1 MSQDKWSSV
10 YGRLGYLNAL
20 KNRAMREIYGGSEY
34 DRYGS
39 NLATRLSQEAAGF
52 TRAWQSGE
60 ISKDEALRRQQ
71 RAYDVIGMI
80 EEVQGDR
87 NRGGPESD
95 FYKINQEIK
104 NLTNFIQPGRNQRD
118 ISEYEG
124 PIYDAEQLRQWNAFN
139 QMNVLGAERM
149 NPNDPGYAPINTPW
163 DQLNDQQK
171 SWRANRNR
179 TREASMQNALAGIFD
194 QQDGQ
199 FTRTFDFGEFS
210 VSPSAYGNRL
220 FTKPVGPP
228 STGVHPE
235 LEDIVFRGGPA
246 LPDLIPGGVESL
258 PGSVNYIGGW
268 STPDGWKNSWEQ
280 LEDPA
285 IRQLPDSGP
294 VLNSGTK
301 KAVEGIKKI
310 EQAAPTKIEDKTE
323 PESGSTAKPESTVDR
338 LKKIMAKESTQAPAK
353 TPENTYKQTTFNAQ
367 QARERRRDPFTGGRE
382 TF

>member
-1 MSQDKWSSV
+1 
-10 YGRLGYLNAL
+10 
-20 KNRAMREIYGGSEY
+20 MREIYGGSEY

-39 NLATRLSQEAAGF
+39 NLATRLAQEAAGF

-228 STGVHPE
+228 SIDPQPNPE
-235 LEDIVFRGGPA
+235 DMPI
-246 LPDLIPGGVESL
+246 
-258 PGSVNYIGGW
+258 YIGGW